1 MRRPSMRVD
10 TGRATPGVRLSR
22 GGQNGGATERW
33 CPRSACG
40 CDPRARGGVSAPCVV
55 RRARTRRVSPGSEFE
70 HGGVGLGDAFPPRSE
85 VDEYRDFAVAFH
97 ADGPAEAVLVV
108 SDAVADG
115 EVLARCFDPG
125 LEGAGGQ
132 DAADCCRFRHS
143 LQYAPEIARAGPS
156 GAFNFGARQECR
168 VRCPAGPWMAPA
180 GVAPRCSRPGQALR
194 ARVGRPLHP
203 WSRRRRQGGRHA
215 QRGCSPCVLMVPEP
229 RDRRPG
235 GRGLAE
241 PGVKYPPVAGWGL
254 LESF

>member
-22 GGQNGGATERW
+22 GGQNGAPPSGGAPVRLRSGTQICRR
-33 CPRSACG
+33 CGPGRDRGCLFDLVGCALLDGGPARRFRGARRCLRAMRGAARSAG
-40 CDPRARGGVSAPCVV
+40 SRV
-55 RRARTRRVSPGSEFE
+55 RPGSEFE

-85 VDEYRDFAVAFH
+85 VDEYRDVAVAFH

-156 GAFNFGARQECR
+156 GAFNFGVRQER
-168 VRCPAGPWMAPA
+168 PRAVQRAP
-180 GVAPRCSRPGQALR
+180 G
-194 ARVGRPLHP
+194 
-203 WSRRRRQGGRHA
+203 WRRRAWRLAVR
-215 QRGCSPCVLMVPEP
+215 
-229 RDRRPG
+229 
-235 GRGLAE
+235 GRGRRSAPESTALPI
-241 PGVKYPPVAGWGL
+241 PGVGSADRAGGML
-254 LESF
+254 NEASLQVC